1 MIIIHLIKKVVKK
14 LNIQKEQEN
23 QKYKKELNKLEYDN
37 KTLKQENR
45 INIENYSL
53 SIDCILYVTVLKC

>member
-1 MIIIHLIKKVVKK
+1 MKK

-23 QKYKKELNKLEYDN
+23 QKYKKELNKLEYEN